1 MADRSEKEKEKK
13 EEMGKDEVAEA
24 LADLFSNVS
33 LMVKGELEVSNNQLL
48 MLEKMNERV
57 TEEYSRFGDVASGLR
72 VFVEQLSNK
81 NRNFEDYVQQI
92 DAIDQQVTEFEAVVS
107 KLDEYVSMLEK
118 KVASAYRSTASEQS
132 ISNYTR

>member
-1 MADRSEKEKEKK
+1 
-13 EEMGKDEVAEA
+13 
-24 LADLFSNVS
+24 
-33 LMVKGELEVSNNQLL
+33 

-81 NRNFEDYVQQI
+81 NRSFEDYVQQI
-92 DAIDQQVTEFEAVVS
+92 DTIDQQVTEFEAVVS

-118 KVASAYRSTASEQS
+118 KVVSAYQSTASEQS

>member
-1 MADRSEKEKEKK
+1 MEQKEEKEKK
-13 EEMGKDEVAEA
+13 EEMGRDEVAEA

-33 LMVKGELEVSNNQLL
+33 LMVKGELEVTNNRLL

-81 NRNFEDYVQQI
+81 NHSFEDYVQQI
-92 DAIDQQVTEFEAVVS
+92 DTIDQQVTEFEAVVS

-118 KVASAYRSTASEQS
+118 KVVSAYRSTASEQS

>member
-1 MADRSEKEKEKK
+1 MEQKEKEKK
-13 EEMGKDEVAEA
+13 EEMGRDEVAEA
-24 LADLFSNVS
+24 LADVFSNVS
-33 LMVKGELEVSNNQLL
+33 LMVKGELEVANNRLL

-81 NRNFEDYVQQI
+81 NRSFEDYVQQI
-92 DAIDQQVTEFEAVVS
+92 DTIDQQVTEFEAVVS

-118 KVASAYRSTASEQS
+118 KVVSAYRSTASEQS

>member
-1 MADRSEKEKEKK
+1 MEQKEKEKK
-13 EEMGKDEVAEA
+13 EEMGRDEVAEA
-24 LADLFSNVS
+24 LADVFSNVS
-33 LMVKGELEVSNNQLL
+33 LMVKGELEVTNNRLL

-81 NRNFEDYVQQI
+81 NRSFEDYVQQI
-92 DAIDQQVTEFEAVVS
+92 DTIDQQVTEFEAVVS

-118 KVASAYRSTASEQS
+118 KVVSAYQSTASEQS